1 MLRMFYFN
9 FNFGS
14 IRYFPLL
21 WGFMSIYI
29 YMNFKNYTSSFSGP
43 LFEKRAWLIGTIA
56 TNILIRVDTR
66 LKCGCKKKKS
76 VHASLPLYWEDR
88 LRQVERQL
96 TSLPAKRAGYCR
108 KLQQFIAEIMDY
120 GIWHGKLWA
129 SWRAW
134 RHRKV
139 PANKTSTN
147 LGCVCSFF
155 SSDVK

>member
-29 YMNFKNYTSSFSGP
+29 YEFQKLHVIFFWPSVWETCVTYWHNCNKHIN
-43 LFEKRAWLIGTIA
+43 
-56 TNILIRVDTR
+56 TR
-66 LKCGCKKKKS
+66 RYPIKVWMQKKKS